1 MAGLY
6 ARLRRLALFERR
18 LWRRNA
24 WGGFGGGRRAGG
36 APV

>member
-24 WGGFGGGRRAGG
+24 WGGFGGAV
-36 APV
+36 APEARL